1 MQVLCSACTDNKAP
15 LRYTQFQ
22 PVRVC
27 HQCFSVLLAAHGQD
41 PDLANKFRA
50 GSALK
55 RGRKVSVGRPESLMS
70 GQLSLSLG
78 GGRWRRSWYLLHQGA
93 HLLHSYAGREDTQ
106 PEDSVN
112 LLDYHTVTRPGLLTF
127 ILRPAEHQPQLHFTA
142 DSEAARD
149 AWVEAILQ
157 SLPS

>member
-1 MQVLCSACTDNKAP
+1 MLER
-15 LRYTQFQ
+15 L
-22 PVRVC
+22 
-27 HQCFSVLLAAHGQD
+27 D
-41 PDLANKFRA
+41 PNPEYWE
-50 GSALK
+50 GK
-55 RGRKVSVGRPESLMS
+55 RGACVGVFQMII
-70 GQLSLSLG
+70 
-78 GGRWRRSWYLLHQGA
+78 
-93 HLLHSYAGREDTQ
+93 AGREDRQ